1 MIIGTGI
8 DIIELKRFERVFL
21 KFGDVLIKKIFNY
34 EEVPAKKNE
43 NKFIATL
50 AGKFAAKEAI
60 SKALGSG
67 IGKKLRFK
75 EISILNETSGKPF
88 AKIDRYNLENIH
100 ISISHS
106 NDNAVALAII
116 ENK

>member
-34 EEVPAKKNE
+34 DEVPAKKNK
-43 NKFIATL
+43 NKIIATL